1 MSDPESVIRQHLAS
15 QLLPLSII
23 CMVQRVGR
31 GGQYT
36 VSQVLEDPSIKK
48 DYFIDGYKVVTS
60 VIVLHLNVLV
70 SDPDVDV
77 RRSASESLSGLALQ
91 IHKGDV
97 VNCILPIPTRL
108 AQQEKASK
116 LRKGNSNSEDGFQE
130 ELRITAS
137 SLLAELAGAVEQGAL
152 GRELV
157 SNNILPF
164 VLSLCEDPSFR
175 VRRSAAQALPR
186 VLGGSTWE
194 LARSKVV
201 QAFTRLSQDEMYRV
215 RKSTGECL
223 VDMSRS
229 FMILMEYDS
238 SNKGA
243 IQDFRRASL
252 IPIAEQLLSDANK
265 FVRHGMMQF
274 LGPFLASFF
283 PFIDTSLPQVL
294 PGSSEF
300 DGSNHFGIGAQFFPH
315 ATSMVSRLNASTA
328 ATSATPIPIPALSET
343 GSPEVTESQQLMQ
356 RLPAFIRANRMSILS
371 LKAVLAHRVNYPPDP
386 KDLEAIA
393 SSKLLDHFC
402 SLANVKTGDDNT
414 DAEMRVYCAYSFPA
428 VVLLLGPD
436 AWDSKLRECFL
447 TLLNPGLGI
456 TDDAGKDIP
465 PPPLPVK
472 RCLASSLHTVAQIL
486 GPTIALEDIVPIF
499 REHFMRDTDDS
510 VRINVIR
517 IFPWLFSSLPTFARQ
532 ETLSWWSEIIRGEEV
547 LGAKKR
553 SSTNP
558 LLLNWRQRDYVS
570 RSIPDLLGMMD
581 SVSIQK
587 HLWPVIKILL
597 VDPICLVREDVIWSI
612 PLLLKAFC
620 PENLNGLSDEQAQ
633 SSSGVKLN
641 KRWSAESCQEVI
653 VWIKDA
659 MLASSVRGLSNRN
672 GDKQG
677 NFSQRQLYCQVCA
690 AVALALRFGEGEVH
704 EDPAMDAAANLS
716 LKVKSM
722 LSVSEGSVDAT
733 RGPYQILSSAER
745 KHLRRLLLYDI
756 LPPALAMKEDRV
768 TNVRLTLMKTL
779 RLLPEDLRALGSIAE
794 VIHDLEVE
802 IETWESFVCAD
813 DQSVVSSSSVVKA
826 KVIRHGSIGSSTTE
840 ARLAD
845 ESAMGKPLYQSQTD
859 EISPI
864 EGDSVAVSR
873 IVAKIERRSIGGS
886 GGEPASSSSKL
897 ERRSSGESDKE
908 ATTSAVKSERRSS
921 AGAGDN
927 EARYERKSSGSG
939 ERNSGASDSR
949 KKKHKDGAT
958 KIETVARGSMP
969 EGFENGDQLMASI

>member
-1 MSDPESVIRQHLAS
+1 MI
-15 QLLPLSII
+15 
-23 CMVQRVGR
+23 QRVGR
-31 GGQYT
+31 GGNCA
-36 VSQVLEDPSIKK
+36 VSQLLEDPTIVKE
-48 DYFIDGYKVVTS
+48 YFADGYKVVTS
-60 VIVLHLNVLV
+60 VVVLHLNALV
-70 SDPDVDV
+70 ADPDVDV
-77 RRSASESLSGLALQ
+77 RRSASESLAGLALQ
-91 IHKGDV
+91 ILKSDV
-97 VNCILPIPTRL
+97 ATCILPIPTRL
-108 AQQEKASK
+108 AQHEKPLKSKKGAS
-116 LRKGNSNSEDGFQE
+116 SSEQDGFQE

-157 SNNILPF
+157 CSNILPT

-194 LARSKVV
+194 LAKSKVV
-201 QAFTRLSQDEMYRV
+201 HAFTRLSQDEMYRV

-229 FMILMEYDS
+229 FMILMEHECG
-238 SNKGA
+238 NRVA
-243 IQDFRRASL
+243 IQEFRRSTL
-252 IPIAEQLLSDANK
+252 IPIAEQLLNDGNK

-283 PFIDTSLPQVL
+283 PFIDTSLPDVL
-294 PGSSEF
+294 PGSCEF

-328 ATSATPIPIPALSET
+328 ATSATPIPIPALIEAT
-343 GSPEVTESQQLMQ
+343 LTQTTEIQQLLQ

-371 LKAVLAHRVNYPPDP
+371 LKAVLAHRRKHPPDP
-386 KDLEAIA
+386 IDLDAIA
-393 SSKLLDHFC
+393 SSTLLDYFC
-402 SLANVKTGDDNT
+402 SLAKVKTGDDNT

-428 VVLLLGPD
+428 VVLLLGPGS
-436 AWDSKLRECFL
+436 WGSKLRECFL
-447 TLLNPGLGI
+447 TLLNPSMGM

-486 GPTIALEDIVPIF
+486 GPSIALTDVVPIF

-517 IFPWLFSSLPTFARQ
+517 IFPWLFSSLPISARQ

-581 SVSIQK
+581 SLSIQK

-597 VDPICLVREDVIWSI
+597 ADPICLVREDVIWSI
-612 PLLLKAFC
+612 PLILKAYC
-620 PENLNGLSDEQAQ
+620 PENLNCFDDELAQ
-633 SSSGVKLN
+633 SSSQSGVKLN
-641 KRWSAESCQEVI
+641 KRWSAESCQEV
-653 VWIKDA
+653 VSWIKEV
-659 MLASSVRGLSNRN
+659 MLGVSPRGSLNRN
-672 GDKQG
+672 VEKQG
-677 NFSQRQLYCQVCA
+677 NFSQRQLYCQVCTA
-690 AVALALRFGEGEVH
+690 MALVLRFGEGDVLD
-704 EDPAMDAAANLS
+704 DPDTDPSANLS
-716 LKVKSM
+716 LKIKS
-722 LSVSEGSVDAT
+722 LLFFSDCSSEASP
-733 RGPYQILSSAER
+733 GPYQFLTTAER

-802 IETWESFVCAD
+802 IETWESFVGVD
-813 DQSVVSSSSVVKA
+813 DQSVASSSGVVKT
-826 KVIRHGSIGSSTTE
+826 KVIRRAGTLGSSAADIRLPGESTAEAEDTTSV
-840 ARLAD
+840 
-845 ESAMGKPLYQSQTD
+845 ESNNS
-859 EISPI
+859 
-864 EGDSVAVSR
+864 VSR
-873 IVAKIERRSIGGS
+873 IVAKIERRSSGGS
-886 GGEPASSSSKL
+886 DADTSSSISQL
-897 ERRSSGESDKE
+897 ERRSSGGSEKE
-908 ATTSAVKSERRSS
+908 EEGNASF
-921 AGAGDN
+921 
-927 EARYERKSSGSG
+927 ARYERKSSGSS
-939 ERNSGASDSR
+939 ERGANAIDSR
-949 KKKHKDGAT
+949 KKKHKEGST
-958 KIETVARGSMP
+958 KIETVVRGSIP
-969 EGFENGDQLMASI
+969 EGIEIGDQLMASI